1 MLRVYIYFFTLATW
15 WHRMSKA
22 LTKVNSVATV
32 WCYKANWI
40 LFLIDLKVRLPSF
53 VKARAYYFRNFT
65 SRKAGAEPPKAVS
78 VLMLPKLVKD
88 TSVSLDPRNPIG
100 HAAARDRRLA
110 GIAPKKPLSCSS
122 QGQASESIYVDPWIP
137 FVTRKPS
144 TWESKSHI
152 VDRKVRRTRSSIF
165 HNVSSVLPCA
175 QSSTTKSPR
184 SFASRM
190 RWLALWM
197 LPNKWE
203 MTTSDA
209 ADKSR
214 IAV

>member
-22 LTKVNSVATV
+22 LTKVNSIATV

-40 LFLIDLKVRLPSF
+40 PFLIDPKVRLPSF
-53 VKARAYYFRNFT
+53 VNARAYYFRNFT

-122 QGQASESIYVDPWIP
+122 QGQACESMW
-137 FVTRKPS
+137 TRGS
-144 TWESKSHI
+144 LSSQESLQHES
-152 VDRKVRRTRSSIF
+152 RKVI
-165 HNVSSVLPCA
+165 
-175 QSSTTKSPR
+175 
-184 SFASRM
+184 
-190 RWLALWM
+190 LWTE
-197 LPNKWE
+197 K
-203 MTTSDA
+203 
-209 ADKSR
+209 
-214 IAV
+214 